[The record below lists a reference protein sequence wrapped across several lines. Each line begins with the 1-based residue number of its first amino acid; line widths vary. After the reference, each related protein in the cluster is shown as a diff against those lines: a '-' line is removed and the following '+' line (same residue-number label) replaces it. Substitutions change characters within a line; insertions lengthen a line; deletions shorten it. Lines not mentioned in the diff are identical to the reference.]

1 MSSIINNNLLKYL
14 VFSARLTKAQAEH
27 LSEKCTSFNEILMIK
42 YQDADYEKCEGE
54 ITAAIMKYVTLLCD
68 KYKTGWEP
76 KPNNIFVYEEK
87 EIAGVCF
94 GCGVEGK
101 FIGDEGD
108 DWLCVDCSSLSE
120 QEIDEEEEEEEDP
133 KTKPCSCGCDVIG
146 GSCDKGLA
154 IDNGEEEEEDEEEEK
169 IIKPCCNCS
178 GSFEISE
185 IVKISKKDET
195 EKWICCECNAK
206 KIMECECCDDS
217 E

>member
-1 MSSIINNNLLKYL
+1 MSSIINNDLLKYL

-120 QEIDEEEEEEEDP
+120 QEIDEEEE
-133 KTKPCSCGCDVIG
+133 
-146 GSCDKGLA
+146 
-154 IDNGEEEEEDEEEEK
+154 K

-185 IVKISKKDET
+185 IVKISKRDET

-206 KIMECECCDDS
+206 KIMASECCDDS